1 MKLNCDASLKGHQ
14 LTTVTLSDVCT
25 SVANCFNCD
34 VNRSAP
40 VIGLKERCCSDI
52 HGPFDQ
58 LHYPAGATIYNAGED
73 GVFLFPIR
81 KGLVKLSHDL
91 PDGGQRI
98 VRLSRASDVLG
109 LECLATDAYLH
120 TAIALQPT
128 EVCRLPISSVKQS
141 LFTDQRLF
149 HMLMT
154 HWCRALCDAER
165 WITELS
171 TGTARERVIRL
182 LLWLSENEGGGSC
195 TLFSREDLG
204 AVLGLTTE
212 TASRV
217 MAELKRQGL
226 INEYSHNRFTCD
238 LARLRQAVDCPISA

>member
-1 MKLNCDASLKGHQ
+1 MTPVA
-14 LTTVTLSDVCT
+14 LTEAWTNVV
-25 SVANCFNCD
+25 NCFNCNID
-34 VNRSAP
+34 RSAL
-40 VIGLKERCCSDI
+40 VIGFKDRNCNDI
-52 HGPFDQ
+52 HRPFDR
-58 LHYPAGATIYNAGED
+58 HNYPAGAPIYKAGEN
-73 GVFLFPIR
+73 GVSLFTIR
-81 KGLVKLSHDL
+81 KGLVKLSCDL

-120 TAIALQPT
+120 TAVALQPT
-128 EVCRLPISSVKQS
+128 EVCRLPTSCVKRS
-141 LFTDQRLF
+141 LMSDQRVF

-154 HWCRALCDAER
+154 HWCRTLCDAER

-212 TASRV
+212 TASWV